1 MSLTIS
7 SEVQQLVEQEF
18 ASGQYQSADD
28 VLLEA
33 VWLLR
38 DRNEQLR
45 KRDEQIEQLR
55 REILP
60 ALESLDRGE
69 GRPFDMARIKAEA
82 NRRYDEARANA
93 SRSTKSGSDGAD

>member
-1 MSLTIS
+1 MGLSVS
-7 SEVQQLVEQEF
+7 AEVQQLVEQEF
-18 ASGQYQSADD
+18 ALGTYQSPDD

-38 DRNEQLR
+38 DRNERLR
-45 KRDEQIEQLR
+45 ELK

-69 GRPFDMARIKAEA
+69 GRPLDMARIKAEA
-82 NRRYDEARANA
+82 RQRFEQSNSSEAR
-93 SRSTKSGSDGAD
+93 